1 VRVESPV
8 PALDNREFALV
19 AWILL
24 GLAASVFSKSLRASL
39 GSVLKTLLGW
49 KLLLIFGSMTL
60 YLGALVFLL
69 SLAGLWTADLVS
81 ETVFWFLFSGL
92 VILFRAVSAGGQEDF
107 FKRTVFSVFALTA
120 ISEFVLNLRPLG
132 LVLEL
137 LLVPV
142 LVLLFG
148 TLAVAEARLDDRHV
162 RGLLQG
168 LIVAIGLLLLAYTL
182 IGMVT
187 DPPVFMT
194 YVNLLQF
201 LLPILLT
208 AGVIPFV
215 YGIALLTTYG
225 SLFSRL
231 NWKLDRHRAT
241 RRCAKR
247 RVLRAGHVRLERA
260 HRLASRLAWLVG
272 FDDEDEAVDRAIAQ
286 ALEPKPEG

>member
-1 VRVESPV
+1 MESPI
-8 PALDNREFALV
+8 PALDNRELALV

-24 GLAASVFSKSLRASL
+24 GLAASPFSKSLRGSL
-39 GSVLKTLLGW
+39 GNVVKTLLGW
-49 KLLLIFGSMTL
+49 KLLLIFGSMIL

-69 SLAGLWTADLVS
+69 SLAGLWMADLVS

-92 VILFRAVSAGGQEDF
+92 VILFRAVNAGEQEDF

-148 TLAVAEARLDDRHV
+148 TLAVAETRRDEGHV
-162 RGLLQG
+162 RGFLQG
-168 LIVAIGLLLLAYTL
+168 LIAAIGLFLLGYT
-182 IGMVT
+182 IVGMVT
-187 DPPVFMT
+187 DPQVFMT
-194 YVNLLQF
+194 YENLLEF

-241 RRCAKR
+241 RRYAKR
-247 RVLRAGHVRLERA
+247 RILLAGHVRLGRA
-260 HRLASRLAWLVG
+260 HRLASRFAWVVG
-272 FDDEDEAVDRAIAQ
+272 PNDDRAAVDRAVAQ
-286 ALEPKPEG
+286 ALEPKPEP